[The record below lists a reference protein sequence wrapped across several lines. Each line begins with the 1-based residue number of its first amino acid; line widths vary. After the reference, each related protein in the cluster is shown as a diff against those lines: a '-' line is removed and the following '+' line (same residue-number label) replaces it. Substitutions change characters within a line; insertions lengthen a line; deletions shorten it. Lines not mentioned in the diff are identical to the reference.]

1 MTKQRKILL
10 GFTLLYAAMMIY
22 LLFFRA
28 PAFTDEPYREQ
39 LHDHLN
45 HIPFRTI
52 GLYLRLF
59 RPPCRSWL
67 VRLAVVNLLGNILL
81 FIPLGLLPPL
91 LSWKLRRFWKTLL
104 LAAGI
109 MAVVEIAQ
117 MLLLVGTCDVDDLIL
132 NVCGAALGYWLF
144 YLTHRRTPLSSN
156 PPSEM
161 NPAKGTKNEIQAE
174 NR

>member
-1 MTKQRKILL
+1 MPSTVEWMEMDFLHLHSESGSAIIALDERRCAMTKQRKILL

-67 VRLAVVNLLGNILL
+67 VRLAVVNLSKG
-81 FIPLGLLPPL
+81 
-91 LSWKLRRFWKTLL
+91 RRGSFST
-104 LAAGI
+104 
-109 MAVVEIAQ
+109 Q
-117 MLLLVGTCDVDDLIL
+117 
-132 NVCGAALGYWLF
+132 
-144 YLTHRRTPLSSN
+144 
-156 PPSEM
+156 
-161 NPAKGTKNEIQAE
+161 
-174 NR
+174 

>member
-91 LSWKLRRFWKTLL
+91 LSWRLRRFWKTLL
-104 LAAGI
+104 LF
-109 MAVVEIAQ
+109 V
-117 MLLLVGTCDVDDLIL
+117 LVGIAFFIGTLLDEGGRARVGDFFRS
-132 NVCGAALGYWLF
+132 LF
-144 YLTHRRTPLSSN
+144 KKR
-156 PPSEM
+156 E
-161 NPAKGTKNEIQAE
+161 
-174 NR
+174 